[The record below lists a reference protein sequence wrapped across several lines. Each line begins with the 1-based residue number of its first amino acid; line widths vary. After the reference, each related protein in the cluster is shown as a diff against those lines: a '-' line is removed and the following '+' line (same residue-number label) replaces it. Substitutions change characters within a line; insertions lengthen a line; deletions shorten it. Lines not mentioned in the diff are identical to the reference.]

1 MINNHK
7 KLIYVKKSF
16 RDKSTTGWSIHN
28 VLLDFTGGSLSLLQ
42 QVLSAINTN
51 DWTFVTGNIPKFI
64 LGFESIM
71 FDIVFMFQHY
81 VCYGDNDSPLR
92 QSKVKLLDQEEYDI
106 DRGHINYSDFQ
117 SNNSKNQEINKNSD
131 LINNVDNDN
140 SESSVIIHG
149 D

>member
-1 MINNHK
+1 MNW
-7 KLIYVKKSF
+7 

-42 QVLSAINTN
+42 QVLSAVNTG

-64 LGFESIM
+64 LGFESM
-71 FDIVFMFQHY
+71 VFDIVFMFQHY

-92 QSKVKLLDQEEYDI
+92 QSKAKLLEQESSDI

-117 SNNSKNQEINKNSD
+117 NDKTNN
-131 LINNVDNDN
+131 NNTSYASLKPGVDNDN
-140 SESSVIIHG
+140 NNDQNESNIII
-149 D
+149 DDD